1 MEIQYRASDRSAN
14 ELQYIA
20 EIDSRIPL
28 EFDSHFIW
36 TEAHIQKRLSDYKLL
51 KSSDFIHV
59 ALSEGKVVGFHIIK
73 ESEYG
78 NSTMGNTVTLWTDPL
93 FRKQG
98 IATKLKELGIEWAK
112 KRKVKFVQTAVHIN
126 NKAMLSLNKKLDFED
141 CYRLLRKFL

>member
-1 MEIQYRASDRSAN
+1 MDIQYRASDRSTN

-28 EFDSHFIW
+28 EFDSHFHW
-36 TEAHIQKRLSDYKLL
+36 TESHVQKRISDYKLL
-51 KSSDFIHV
+51 KTSDFIHV
-59 ALSEGKVVGFHIIK
+59 AISEGKIVGFHIIK

-78 NSTMGNTVTLWTDPL
+78 SSTMGNTVTLWTDPK

-112 KRKVKFVQTAVHIN
+112 KRKVKFVQTAVHVN
-126 NKAMLSLNKKLDFED
+126 NKVMLDLNKKLDFED